1 MVIIEEIGNYPED
14 DTIIYKQ
21 RNEKG
26 IVNRSFTYKIIT
38 VGKYPDKKILQ
49 VTRAPNCYPIPD
61 DYKIQT
67 KWGRGNENKKFSESN
82 AKTSGILLFGLQL
95 NKLKEYRETKSVKP
109 HTKILKLVNEMTT
122 SGLTK
127 RATKISSKVSEQF
140 SEIANNYYLSEDIP
154 LLESIEFSV
163 KDKRYDIYYGK
174 ENQVLKHKKEVA
186 IVRAMDKSRI
196 SRDGYRYLTAI
207 EPSLPKENAIS
218 EQKVFINNLMEQNV
232 KIKIINIEA
241 TAAVDPDEVPHIM
254 DENIVETVINSVGKA
269 GVRSIKEILIF
280 LIPSLVRKNILN
292 SSQPIISIRIS
303 GDGRNV
309 GRKVKHVMITFAILN
324 HKKVLFSPEYHYTLI
339 LYPGSEEYNTL
350 DTTTR
355 LELWQLKNQGL
366 TIGNVHWKFELYFS
380 SDWKFLI
387 TCLGF
392 NSPTSNYFCPWCL
405 IKKNQHSDLDA
416 NWTISKNMNNL
427 RNNYTFYS
435 GHHKKPLF
443 DMIEI
448 ENYLV
453 DELHV
458 MLRITDRLWSLV
470 IHEVIESGFFDI
482 AREVIIKEMQR
493 IGVRF
498 QFWQERDSN
507 KWSYTSLM
515 GQEKLK
521 VIRKLWDDFND
532 LYSALKN
539 EYTDPVEFQ
548 SAAKAWLNY
557 FLTPSIGNPEDSDFI
572 KGLYRPVDI
581 TPYMHVLVWHI
592 WEFMEKHNKWGI
604 KSFSCSPVEKKNHMQ
619 VSFFFRKTMKDGGKL
634 VNSKAAIVEILE
646 EENRSLYEL
655 SDNISFICDRPQKI
669 RIINKK
675 IKPNRVQI

>member
-1 MVIIEEIGNYPED
+1 MI
-14 DTIIYKQ
+14 TKYKQ
-21 RNEKG
+21 SGDAEMKT
-26 IVNRSFTYKIIT
+26 SE
-38 VGKYPDKKILQ
+38 Q
-49 VTRAPNCYPIPD
+49 VFSKSSATNAAD
-61 DYKIQT
+61 LLH
-67 KWGRGNENKKFSESN
+67 KKFSESN

-109 HTKILKLVNEMTT
+109 HTKILKPVNEMTT

-140 SEIANNYYLSEDIP
+140 SEIANNYYLSEDVP